1 MQEVFQHI
9 QEALKNNETGV
20 VLTVI
25 AIEGSSP
32 GRLGDKMLV
41 LADGATF
48 GTIGGGRA
56 EYEAVK
62 EVQKNWHR
70 RALWR
75 KYYDLDEKGG
85 MLCGGKMEVL
95 FEPIGTR
102 DRLIIF
108 GAGHVGKV
116 LAKLAPDC
124 GFWTIVVDPREEFAT
139 RENLPKANQI
149 LCKPYGQALKEL
161 TFDANTFVV
170 VVTNSHAYD
179 ELVLKHCAPLKSAY
193 LGAIGSDT
201 KTKKILGDLKK
212 EGISPQVIE
221 GIHMPIGLNIGA
233 QTPEEIGISIM
244 AELIAVK
251 YDANVQAA
259 SMKALRSL

>member
-1 MQEVFQHI
+1 MQEIFKHI
-9 QEALKNNETGV
+9 QEALQNNETGV
-20 VLTVI
+20 ILTII

-32 GRLGDKMLV
+32 GRLGDKMLI
-41 LADGATF
+41 LANGQTF

-56 EYEAVK
+56 EYEAIK
-62 EVQKNWHR
+62 EVQNNWHR
-70 RALWR
+70 RDLWL
-75 KYYDLDEKGG
+75 KSYDLDEKGG

-95 FEPIGTR
+95 FEPVGIR

-108 GAGHVGKV
+108 GGGHVGKV

-124 GFWTIVVDPREEFAT
+124 GFWTIVVDPREEFAN
-139 RENLPKANQI
+139 RENLPQASQI
-149 LCKPYGQALKEL
+149 LHKPYGQALKEL
-161 TFDANTFVV
+161 KFDENTYVV

-179 ELVLKHCAPLKSAY
+179 ELVLKHCASLPLSY

-201 KTKKILGDLKK
+201 KTQKILGDLKK
-212 EGISPQVIE
+212 EGIPPQALQR
-221 GIHMPIGLNIGA
+221 IHMPIGLNIGA

-251 YDANVQAA
+251 YGADVRAV
-259 SMKALRSL
+259 SMKKNF